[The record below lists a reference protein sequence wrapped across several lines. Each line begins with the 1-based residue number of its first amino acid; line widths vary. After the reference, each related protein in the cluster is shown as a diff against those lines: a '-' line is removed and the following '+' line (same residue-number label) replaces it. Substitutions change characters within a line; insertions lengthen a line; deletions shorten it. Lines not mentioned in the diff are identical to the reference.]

1 MDDFVYIDQFEK
13 ATLEPFHHADHV
25 RVAFAYLCRYPAL
38 QALEKFSASL
48 KNFAA
53 ARGKDNLYNETITWA
68 FMLLVRERMA
78 RGGSESWEQFS
89 QQNPDLL
96 VWKGGIIDRYY
107 TSETL
112 GSELARRVF
121 VFPDKSLRG

>member
-1 MDDFVYIDQFEK
+1 MDDLNFIHEFEQ

-25 RVAFAYLCRYPAL
+25 RVAFAYLCRYPVL
-38 QALEKFSASL
+38 EALEKFSAGL
-48 KNFAA
+48 KKFAA

-68 FMLLVRERMA
+68 FVLLVRERMA
-78 RGGSESWEQFS
+78 RAGVESWEEFVQR
-89 QQNPDLL
+89 NPDLL

-107 TSETL
+107 TRETL
-112 GSELARRVF
+112 GSELARKVF